1 MSRAATPP
9 SATGT
14 PIAGDPLAAPA
25 RRRTK
30 WGWYVV
36 GALLVAGVL
45 AATPWWGRSLAFF
58 RVQQVEIR
66 GTRFAKPAD
75 IAARLRVDTT
85 FSIWGPLD
93 SLRMRAESHPQV
105 RFATVE
111 RRLPSTLVVTI
122 DENLPVALVPAASGF
137 KAYDDGG
144 RVLPLDPA
152 RWGVDLPV
160 VPRVDTAV
168 FRLLGDLKA
177 EMPEYYAR
185 VSEARRVGKDEVQL
199 DLVDVTVR
207 AMLDMRA
214 DRLLQLS
221 SVEADLAKR
230 RLKAVELD
238 LRYHDLVIAR
248 LP

>member
-1 MSRAATPP
+1 MGRGATTEAPTTPP
-9 SATGT
+9 TTGDGT
-14 PIAGDPLAAPA
+14 SGRP
-25 RRRTK
+25 RRRK

-36 GALLVAGVL
+36 ALLAIAGAL
-45 AATPWWGRSLAFF
+45 AATPWWGRNLAFF
-58 RVQQVEIR
+58 RVQQVEVR
-66 GTRFAKPAD
+66 GTRFARPSD
-75 IAARLRVDTT
+75 IAARLQVDTT
-85 FSIWGPLD
+85 FSIWSPFD
-93 SLRMRAESHPQV
+93 SLRARVEAHPQV
-105 RFATVE
+105 RAARIE
-111 RRLPSTLVVTI
+111 RRLPSTLIVTI
-122 DENLPVALVPAASGF
+122 DENLPIALVPAAAGF
-137 KAYDDGG
+137 KAYDDSG